1 MHLLHD
7 GHESKLFARLAAS
20 LEYTALLDGS
30 SPAVLY
36 IRACRRAGIAPHDP
50 LFIKRIK
57 GFA

>member
-30 SPAVLY
+30 FPAVLY
-36 IRACRRAGIAPHDP
+36 IRASRPASIALDDLP
-50 LFIKRIK
+50 I
-57 GFA
+57 